1 MGARAKRKRNRLT
14 RATSPLD
21 ALKRKM
27 KDDGLLRGRE
37 VIAATAGE
45 EKMSAILLRF
55 IEPYRRLVEGYQG
68 MERLV
73 SVAMVAW
80 NAAILDAA
88 GQTGFLD
95 QLIESALP
103 KDEAVRRD
111 FRETIHGM
119 IQRKQRYFGNYQ
131 RIVVSY
137 KVTNRKHDYHLSVAS
152 MLAPGDATSKTG

>member
-1 MGARAKRKRNRLT
+1 MGAKAKRKRNRLT

-21 ALKRKM
+21 ALKRKL
-27 KDDGLLRGRE
+27 KDDGLLQGRE
-37 VIAATAGE
+37 VIAATTGE

-55 IEPYRRLVEGYQG
+55 IEPYRGMVEGYDG
-68 MERLV
+68 MRRLV
-73 SVAMVAW
+73 TLAVAAW
-80 NAAILDAA
+80 NAAIFDPI
-88 GQTGFLD
+88 GRREFLE
-95 QLIESALP
+95 QIESALP

-111 FRETIHGM
+111 FRETIDGM

-152 MLAPGDATSKTG
+152 MPAVGDVSSETG